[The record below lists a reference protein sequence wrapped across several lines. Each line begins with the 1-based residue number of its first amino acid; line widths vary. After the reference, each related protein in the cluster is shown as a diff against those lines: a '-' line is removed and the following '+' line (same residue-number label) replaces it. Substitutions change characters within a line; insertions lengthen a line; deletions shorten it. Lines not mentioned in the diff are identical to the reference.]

1 MVSALKQRKSSCK
14 TWSSCC
20 SSLQR
25 VSVRVSL
32 LVRLLA
38 APVRGR
44 NSPPFLVQQ
53 IFESLEQAEV
63 ASLFDE
69 FVDPA
74 AAEQK
79 RSVICVGVF
88 VR

>member
-25 VSVRVSL
+25 VSVRVSP

-53 IFESLEQAEV
+53 IFEPLEQADV
-63 ASLFDE
+63 APLFNE
-69 FVDPA
+69 LVDPSA
-74 AAEQK
+74 QVQEK
-79 RSVICVGVF
+79 ISISIR
-88 VR
+88 